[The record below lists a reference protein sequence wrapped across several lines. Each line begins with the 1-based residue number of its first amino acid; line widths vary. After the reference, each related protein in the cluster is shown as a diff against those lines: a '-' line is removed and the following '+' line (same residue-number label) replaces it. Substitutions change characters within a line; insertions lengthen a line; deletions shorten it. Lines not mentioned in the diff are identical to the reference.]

1 VDDLSDRAPLE
12 VSVSDTGTGPV
23 IKAAGELDASN
34 IHSLRSVLETHL
46 DSPAPALV
54 LEFADVTFMDTS
66 AIALLIQTSK
76 KKSVKILNPS
86 GPVRAVIEMT
96 GLDGVL
102 VMEP

>member
-1 VDDLSDRAPLE
+1 
-12 VSVSDTGTGPV
+12 
-23 IKAAGELDASN
+23 
-34 IHSLRSVLETHL
+34 
-46 DSPAPALV
+46 
-54 LEFADVTFMDTS
+54 MDTS